1 MISGAS
7 KENKFDSLLK
17 HEQHFLPF
25 FGVVLRVDSGVFSP
39 DPEISHSTKIV
50 EKYLGTVDGQTVADI
65 GTGTGAL
72 AILAAKRGARKVV
85 ATDVNKHAVANA
97 KFNIET
103 NNLES
108 VIEVVETS
116 LLNNI
121 TDIFDTIIANLPIA
135 KELWTEEPLSIIEQF
150 VGDLSVNLNSNSR
163 VLLTWASFGEDRH
176 KLEEI
181 FNSNGFKFELK
192 KETELDCEW
201 YLYILSKN

>member
-7 KENKFDSLLK
+7 KENRFDSLLK
-17 HEQHFLPF
+17 HEQHFLTF

-39 DPEISHSTKIV
+39 DPEMSHSTKIV

-85 ATDVNKHAVANA
+85 ATDVDKHAVANA
-97 KFNIET
+97 KFNIKS
-103 NNLES
+103 NNLDS
-108 VIEVVETS
+108 IIEVVGTS

-121 TDIFDTIIANLPIA
+121 TGKFDTIVANLPIA

-150 VGDLSVNLNSNSR
+150 VSDLSVNLNSNSR
-163 VLLTWASFGEDRH
+163 VLLTWASFGEDRR

-192 KETELDCEW
+192 TETELDCEW